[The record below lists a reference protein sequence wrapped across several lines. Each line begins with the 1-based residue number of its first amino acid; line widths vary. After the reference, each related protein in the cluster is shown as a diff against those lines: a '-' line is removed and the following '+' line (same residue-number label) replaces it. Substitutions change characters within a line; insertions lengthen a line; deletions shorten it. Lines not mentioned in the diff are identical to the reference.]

1 MGVKFLFTVSRLG
14 KSTGYLFVRSLALW
28 TKMDL
33 SLPECRGMTE
43 LDRSK
48 FVKDVCVPSVEIQ
61 SKNVGKSMQI
71 FKKYLLKLEKLKP
84 VVEVEGNKEKRKLLL
99 DPLLFET
106 LDKLSE
112 EHQQKLS
119 ELQVQ
124 NDSFSITNLRLEYQN
139 FRIDDIMKAV
149 LPEGKEGCTSYSR
162 IGHII
167 HLNLRDHLLP
177 YKNLIGLVLID
188 KLVGVKTVVNKSA
201 AIDSTYRNFQMEVLA
216 GEPDFVAEVKENMC
230 TFKFDFSQVY
240 WNSRLCTEHE
250 RIIKLLPQKCILFD
264 VFAGVGPFSIPA
276 AKVRK
281 CRVFANDLN
290 PSSFHWLKENAR
302 LNKVD
307 NCETFN
313 LDGRQ
318 FIREQIPPF
327 LLTRP
332 TDPIH
337 VTMNLPALAVE
348 FLDAFIGLMA
358 GVKLDLPLPD
368 ITVHVYS
375 FCQESS
381 AFSEMRSKVES
392 ALNHS
397 LEDGQIVELVDVRD
411 VSPKKHMLRL
421 SFRMPLGVLTKTTKE
436 EEEAP
441 ESKRPKLD
449 LEPEP
454 DQ

>member
-1 MGVKFLFTVSRLG
+1 
-14 KSTGYLFVRSLALW
+14 
-28 TKMDL
+28 MDL
-33 SLPECRGMTE
+33 SLPDVRGMTK
-43 LDRSK
+43 LDRDK
-48 FVKDVCVPSVEIQ
+48 FFKQVSVPSVEIS
-61 SKNVGKSMQI
+61 SKNVGKSMQV

-84 VVEVEGNKEKRKLLL
+84 VVEVEGTEEKRKLLL

-119 ELQVQ
+119 ELQVHKEC
-124 NDSFSITNLRLEYQN
+124 FSITSLHLEYQN

-177 YKNLIGLVLID
+177 YKYLIGQVLID
-188 KLVGVKTVVNKSA
+188 KLIGVKTVVNKSS

-216 GEPDFVAEVKENMC
+216 GEADFVAEVKENMC
-230 TFKFDFSQVY
+230 SFKFDFSQVY

-250 RIIKLLPQKCILFD
+250 RIIKLLPQKCVLFD

-302 LNKVD
+302 LNKVE
-307 NCETFN
+307 NCSTFN

-318 FIREQIPPF
+318 FIREQMPPF
-327 LLTRP
+327 LLTQP

-348 FLDAFIGLMA
+348 FLDAFIGLMS
-358 GVKLDLPLPD
+358 GVEHKLPLPD

-375 FCQESS
+375 FCEEAS
-381 AFSEMRSKVES
+381 AFSDMRSKVEA
-392 ALNHS
+392 ALKHS

-421 SFRMPLGVLTKTTKE
+421 SFRMPSSVLTCAKSIEK

-441 ESKRPKLD
+441 ESKRAKLD
-449 LEPEP
+449 LETEP
-454 DQ
+454 DK